1 MQNVRVPAQ
10 ALNSLLKVAVAGG
23 LGVYGVSNSIFNVEG
38 GHRAI
43 IFNRLVGIKDTVRVH
58 DGAVRRHVFCRSC
71 RTVLTRDDCRHAGV
85 P

>member
-1 MQNVRVPAQ
+1 MQKVRVPAQ

-43 IFNRLVGIKDTVRVH
+43 IFNRLVGIKDTVRA
-58 DGAVRRHVFCRSC
+58 GRCGRSRC
-71 RTVLTRDDCRHAGV
+71 TQLTRDDWRCAGV
-85 P
+85 S

>member
-1 MQNVRVPAQ
+1 MQKVPAQ

-43 IFNRLVGIKDTVRVH
+43 IFNRFVGIKDTVRA
-58 DGAVRRHVFCRSC
+58 GRCGRS
-71 RTVLTRDDCRHAGV
+71 RLTELTRAERRYAGV
-85 P
+85 S